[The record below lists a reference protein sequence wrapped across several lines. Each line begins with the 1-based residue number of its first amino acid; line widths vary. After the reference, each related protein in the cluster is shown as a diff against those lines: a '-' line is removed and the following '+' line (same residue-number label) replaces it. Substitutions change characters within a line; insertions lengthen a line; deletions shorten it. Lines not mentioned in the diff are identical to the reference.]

1 MDHMGWNFSSAPANI
16 TITKYFNYEYT
27 IVDKIFEA
35 NFSYEIMQYGESS
48 ISIFQKFFVNIDKI
62 LILGKRLSIRL

>member
-1 MDHMGWNFSSAPANI
+1 M
-16 TITKYFNYEYT
+16 
-27 IVDKIFEA
+27 DKIFEA

-48 ISIFQKFFVNIDKI
+48 ISIFQKFFVNIDKT